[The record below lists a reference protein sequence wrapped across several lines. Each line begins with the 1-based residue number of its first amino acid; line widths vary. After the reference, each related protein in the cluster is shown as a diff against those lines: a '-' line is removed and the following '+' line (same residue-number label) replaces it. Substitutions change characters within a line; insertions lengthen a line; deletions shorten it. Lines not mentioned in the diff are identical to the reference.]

1 MMQFFDWLD
10 FHANARPNDLAI
22 VTPRAKL
29 TYGQLRFVSQ
39 GIAAR
44 LTKLGVRRGQRVAMF
59 ALNPALQCA
68 LVVALNRLG
77 AAVCILPMEAPRRKA
92 GLEALQF
99 DWLLTDSDED
109 APGNKIPLTLEWL
122 TTSEPDAALELKGF
136 SSPDDMCLILM
147 SSGTTSAAKPIGYTV
162 RQMENRIVWRG
173 FGEQAT
179 HSGEKTALL
188 SGLASMMGFH
198 ITFGTMWGGGTI
210 YIGWDAENVV
220 RLIEGE
226 RINRLFGSPP
236 LLGKTM
242 DALETKPADV
252 SSLRLVY
259 AGGDSIPAPLAQRV
273 TKNLCRNLLGGF
285 GMNETG
291 QIASV
296 SVERSGFK
304 NNLVG
309 YLYPW
314 AEAQSVDED
323 DRVLPPDTE
332 GRLRFRSA
340 STSDGYVENPEA
352 TAAYFK
358 DGWFYPG
365 DVGWVTRDRMLV
377 FSGRRSEFIKTKG
390 AKINPSRIDQTIA
403 GQPGITECAAF
414 GVPADDDLDEI
425 WLGYAGNPNLAALQA
440 FCKEKLGD
448 FAPAHFLKVDRV
460 PRNESGKILRWRLTE
475 MVKEGQH

>member
-10 FHANARPNDLAI
+10 FHANARPADIAI
-22 VTPRAKL
+22 VSPRVKL
-29 TYGQLRFVSQ
+29 TYGQLRITSK

-44 LTKLGVRRGQRVAMF
+44 LSKLGLKPGQRVALY
-59 ALNPALQCA
+59 AVNPALQCA
-68 LVVALNRLG
+68 IVVALNRL
-77 AAVCILPMEAPRRKA
+77 AVAVCILPFEAPRRKA
-92 GLEALQF
+92 GLEVLEYDWVLTDDAEEEVRGRKIPVAI
-99 DWLLTDSDED
+99 DWL
-109 APGNKIPLTLEWL
+109 
-122 TTSEPDAALELKGF
+122 TSEIDPSLELRGF
-136 SSPDDMCLILM
+136 SNPDDICLILM

-162 RQMENRIVWRG
+162 RQMENRIMWRG

-198 ITFGTMWGGGTI
+198 ITFGTFWGGGTM

-220 RLIEGE
+220 RLIANE
-226 RINRLFGSPP
+226 RIDRLFGSPP
-236 LLGKTM
+236 LLAKTM
-242 DALETKPADV
+242 DTLDAKPMDV
-252 SSLRLVY
+252 SCLRLVY
-259 AGGDSIPAPLAQRV
+259 AGGDSIPVALARRI
-273 TKNLCRNLLGGF
+273 TGKMCKNLLGGF

-296 SVERSGFK
+296 SVTRSGFQ

-323 DRVLPPDTE
+323 DKVLPPDTE

-352 TAAYFK
+352 TAEYFK

-365 DVGWVTRDRMLV
+365 DVGWVTRERMLV
-377 FSGRRSEFIKTKG
+377 FSGRRKEFIKTKG
-390 AKINPSRIDQTIA
+390 ARINPSKIDQLVA
-403 GQPGITECAAF
+403 GQPGIAECAAF
-414 GVPADDDLDEI
+414 GVPSDDDLDEI
-425 WLGYAGNPNLAALQA
+425 WLGYAGNPDLAALQA
-440 FCKEKLGD
+440 FCKDKLGD
-448 FAPAHFLKVDRV
+448 FAPAHYLKIDKV
-460 PRNESGKILRWRLTE
+460 PRNESGKVLRWRLTE
-475 MVKEGQH
+475 MVKEGQR